1 LNKRDFAY
9 YAYQNYDKI
18 LLCIIEKQGNSKLQ
32 LYLLYSFCIN
42 YTENDWELTIKED
55 DVGLLKD
62 LCKNLNIMQKEL
74 IYKPTS
80 LGDHICGVNNLY
92 FVGDQY
98 FSPKVLKQ
106 LVDYL
111 DKKIDINNIL

>member
-1 LNKRDFAY
+1 MNKRNFAY
-9 YAYQNYDKI
+9 YAYQKYDKI
-18 LLCIIEKQGNSKLQ
+18 LLCRIEKQDNSKLQ

-42 YTENDWELTIKED
+42 YTENYWEITIKED
-55 DVGLLKD
+55 DVELLKD
-62 LCKNLNIMQKEL
+62 LCKKLNIMQEQL

-111 DKKIDINNIL
+111 DKKN